1 MYFGIL
7 LMLLAWA
14 VFLANPVSLI
24 LIVAFVAYMNRFQI
38 IPEERALE
46 VLFQEEFKAYKT
58 KVRRWI

>member
-24 LIVAFVAYMNRFQI
+24 LIVAFVAYMNRFQNFLLQ
-38 IPEERALE
+38 PTA
-46 VLFQEEFKAYKT
+46 
-58 KVRRWI
+58 